1 MKKCILFC
9 IATVLTACANKHS
22 YEPVRERVSLSGEW
36 ETTLGACNLPG
47 TTDENRLGSGEHPK
61 NVTHQLTRT
70 HPFYGKVI
78 YEKDITI
85 PDNWKGKRMVLFME
99 RTKPSTLWIDGDSI
113 GSFGHI

>member
-78 YEKDITI
+78 YEKDIII
-85 PDNWKGKRMVLFME
+85 PDNWKGKRMVLFM
-99 RTKPSTLWIDGDSI
+99 
-113 GSFGHI
+113 